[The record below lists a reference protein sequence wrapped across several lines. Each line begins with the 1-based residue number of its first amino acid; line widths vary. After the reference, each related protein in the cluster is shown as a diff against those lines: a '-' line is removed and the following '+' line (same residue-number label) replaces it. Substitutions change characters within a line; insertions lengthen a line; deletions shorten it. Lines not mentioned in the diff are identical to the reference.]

1 MFTAAENNVLQ
12 KTELKNKH
20 VSFILRKTL
29 MEVNGFTAR
38 NGMISI
44 NDTSGINAAIN
55 WDESDRL
62 TYEIAIPF
70 KEWFGPGYNNTD
82 LLKDVSLTI
91 TINALKQKQNSGG
104 EAYGGTGRLKSGGM
118 HHQQNAN
125 SDVENQVLPGEYKY
139 SLYEKRKLKQKFI
152 LAQSSDKN

>member
-1 MFTAAENNVLQ
+1 
-12 KTELKNKH
+12 
-20 VSFILRKTL
+20 
-29 MEVNGFTAR
+29 MEVKGFNAR
-38 NGMISI
+38 NGMIPI

-62 TYEIAIPF
+62 TCEIAIPF
-70 KEWFGPGYNNTD
+70 KEWFGVGYNRAD
-82 LLKDVSLTI
+82 LLKDVSLNI

-104 EAYGGTGRLKSGGM
+104 EAHGGTGRMKGSGM
-118 HHQQNAN
+118 HHQPNAN

-139 SLYEKRKLKQKFI
+139 SLYEKTKLKQKFI